1 MTTTAVALV
10 GLAATTASASPW
22 HHSRYEAA
30 GSARHHPPA
39 PSSSP
44 SSTPTAPPT
53 QPAQP
58 SSSASS
64 SVPSTP
70 AAPSTSTTSTTSTTS
85 APAPSSSS
93 TTSAPASAGPLGISG
108 SWRNVFSDSFANDSA
123 LDTTKW
129 STGWNASGITR
140 PPNWSEDDCYDP
152 AQVSVTGGT
161 LNLTAIQKAVNCGQA
176 KDYTSGLVNTNGKF
190 NFTYG
195 AMEARIYLPA
205 GSDGK
210 IANWPAF
217 WADGQN
223 WPTDGETDVMEGL
236 TGDACYHFH
245 STAGGPGGCAS
256 GNYTGWHTYGAD
268 WEPGSVTYYYDGVKV
283 GQITTGITSVPQ
295 YLILNNAVGG
305 YGGTTLAPSTMKV
318 DYVKVWQH

>member
-1 MTTTAVALV
+1 MRVFRRHPMILTASAALALV
-10 GLAATTASASPW
+10 GLAATTAVAAPR
-22 HHSRYEAA
+22 HHSGYQDA
-30 GSARHHPPA
+30 GSRRHHQPAPVQSSPSTPVSTSTPSA
-39 PSSSP
+39 PSSPSAPNSP
-44 SSTPTAPPT
+44 SAPSTPTT
-53 QPAQP
+53 
-58 SSSASS
+58 
-64 SVPSTP
+64 
-70 AAPSTSTTSTTSTTS
+70 PSTSAT
-85 APAPSSSS
+85 PSI
-93 TTSAPASAGPLGISG
+93 PASADPLGIPG
-108 SWRNVFSDSFANDSA
+108 SWRSVFSDSFAADAA

-152 AQVSVTGGT
+152 AQVSVAGGT
-161 LNLTAIQKAVNCGQA
+161 LNLTAIQKPVNCGQA

-305 YGGTTLAPSTMKV
+305 YGGAIMAPATMKV

>member
-1 MTTTAVALV
+1 MRAVRRHPILVTTTAVALV
-10 GLAATTASASPW
+10 GLAATSASASPW
-22 HHSRYEAA
+22 HHSRYHRPA
-30 GSARHHPPA
+30 PA
-39 PSSSP
+39 PSSSA
-44 SSTPTAPPT
+44 STTQPT
-53 QPAQP
+53 QPT
-58 SSSASS
+58 SSAPSVPTSTPSATSS
-64 SVPSTP
+64 PSTP
-70 AAPSTSTTSTTSTTS
+70 AAPPTSAS

-93 TTSAPASAGPLGISG
+93 STSAPSSAGPQGIAG

-140 PPNWSEDDCYDP
+140 PPNWSENDCYDP

-161 LNLTAIQKAVNCGQA
+161 LNLTAIQKAVNCGEA